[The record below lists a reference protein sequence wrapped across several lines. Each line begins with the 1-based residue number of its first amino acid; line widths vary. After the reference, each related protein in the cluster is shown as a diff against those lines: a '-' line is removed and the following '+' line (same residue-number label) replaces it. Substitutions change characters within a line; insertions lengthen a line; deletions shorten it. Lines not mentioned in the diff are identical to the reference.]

1 MSGTK
6 GVLAENEFFRNEPG
20 RTKTRQF
27 EIAKGSKIIVES
39 TKKSEF
45 NEIWYKVA
53 ILLDGTVK
61 HGYLQASAVELE
73 GVEFKKSKSSLV
85 NVGTDASTH
94 YGKARRSD
102 GVYVVVLDPGH
113 GGPFSGAYHYD
124 TAEKNLNLKV
134 GLECKK
140 YLESHYDNVV
150 VYLTRSGD
158 SILDPDNDTDD
169 LERRVRYAM
178 GKKADILVSMHF
190 DAGSNMHGCEA
201 LIPHEKTYTKSKSLG
216 SFILNELSSISV
228 DGSPLKN
235 LGCFT
240 RLSSRSHYSYD
251 KPNTS
256 FMDGYLINRLAAEQG
271 IVNCIIEHLHMDQS
285 DDRKFWNSDQKIK
298 NLAAADA
305 RGIAKFL
312 QLPKKGGTTAT
323 LTPTEEPTQK
333 VTPKQK
339 PTEEPTPTEEAKPTP
354 TEEAKP
360 TAEPTKIAEPTPSE
374 IPTDNESDGEAAG
387 TP

>member
-1 MSGTK
+1 MSGKK

-27 EIAKGSKIIVES
+27 ELAKGSKIVVES

-53 ILLDGTVK
+53 ILLDGSVK
-61 HGYLQASAVELE
+61 HGYLQAAAVDLE
-73 GVEFKKSKSSLV
+73 GVTLKKSSSSLEKD
-85 NVGTDASTH
+85 GTDTSTH
-94 YGKARRSD
+94 YGKAKRSD

-158 SILDPDNDTDD
+158 SIMDPDNDTDD

-178 GKKADILVSMHF
+178 GKKADILVSLHF
-190 DAGSNMHGCEA
+190 DAGSEKLYGCEA
-201 LIPHEKTYTKSKSLG
+201 LIPHEKTHKKSKALG
-216 SFILNELSSISV
+216 SFILKELSSIEVS
-228 DGSPLKN
+228 GEKLNN

-240 RLSSRSHYSYD
+240 RLSSRSHYYYD

-256 FMDGYLINRLAAEQG
+256 YMDGYLINRLAAEQG
-271 IVNCIIEHLHMDQS
+271 IVNCIIEHLHMDQET
-285 DDRKFWNSDQKIK
+285 DRKFWNTDQKIK

-312 QLPKKGGTTAT
+312 QLPEKGEATAT
-323 LTPTEEPTQK
+323 PKPTEKPNETPTEEPS
-333 VTPKQK
+333 
-339 PTEEPTPTEEAKPTP
+339 EA
-354 TEEAKP
+354 P
-360 TAEPTKIAEPTPSE
+360 TAKLSEEPTPSE
-374 IPTDNESDGEAAG
+374 IPTGAAGDGESEE